1 VAATGEWGLGDWLM
15 DRNAIQPLA
24 RPELISDQTY
34 DSIRQLIIACQLQP
48 GSSFVEAD
56 VARRLGISRSPL
68 REAVRRLEEEGFIE
82 TVDGRRRVA
91 PITPEKVLQ
100 LYEFRCVL
108 EKFAADRSEGLIS
121 LKELDRVASRF
132 DYLAAELER
141 HNVQPFNEADFEF
154 HQLFIGRCGNPLIVG
169 QLAKLETQL
178 KRVMNYFGKRV
189 GHTKL
194 ALQEHMEIVEAI
206 RSPRP
211 GALAKAVERHILA
224 VGRRVSEFVREKQ
237 DGLAAE

>member
-1 VAATGEWGLGDWLM
+1 MNEI
-15 DRNAIQPLA
+15 AIQPIA

-34 DSIRQLIIACQLQP
+34 ESIRALIINCQLQP
-48 GSSFVEAD
+48 GVPFVEAD

-82 TVDGRRRVA
+82 TLDGRRRVA
-91 PITPEKVLQ
+91 AITAEKVLQ

-121 LKELDRVASRF
+121 LRELERVTSKF
-132 DYLAAELER
+132 DFIAAELDQR
-141 HNVQPFNEADFEF
+141 NVQPFNDADFEF
-154 HQLFIGRCGNPLIVG
+154 HQLFIGRCGNALIVT
-169 QLAKLETQL
+169 QLAKLESQL
-178 KRVMNYFGKRV
+178 RRVMNFFGKRV

-194 ALQEHMEIVEAI
+194 AFEEHLEIVEAI
-206 RSPRP
+206 RAPKP
-211 GALAKAVERHILA
+211 GILAKAVERHILA

-237 DGLAAE
+237 IGTISD